1 MKNHWLQAISPTAWL
16 TWGVMILVAVIGGVF
31 VLFNSSDIEQ
41 TVHCGSAVSNV
52 EGNVTIQS
60 QQDCKEITQ

>member
-1 MKNHWLQAISPTAWL
+1 MNNRWFRRGTHTAWI
-16 TWGVMILVAVIGGVF
+16 GVIGLILAALVGGVF

-41 TVHCGSAVSNV
+41 TVHCGSAVNNV

-60 QQDCKEITQ
+60 QQDCKEITP